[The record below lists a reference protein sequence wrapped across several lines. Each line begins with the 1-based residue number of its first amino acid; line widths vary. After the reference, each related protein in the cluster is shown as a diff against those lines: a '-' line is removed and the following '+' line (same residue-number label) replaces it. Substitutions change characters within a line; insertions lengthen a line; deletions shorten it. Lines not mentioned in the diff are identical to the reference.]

1 VGRKCRNVFCFTHD
15 EVFGA
20 ENAIVEHERTI
31 EHRRVASAI
40 SRRSVDAKLEGI
52 YISVDGER
60 QAASE
65 GGANTTSGT
74 NSGCGTR

>member
-1 VGRKCRNVFCFTHD
+1 VGCECGNVFFVAHG

-20 ENAIVEHERTI
+20 DNALVEHERTF
-31 EHRRVASAI
+31 EHRRIASTV
-40 SRRSVDAKLEGI
+40 SRRSVDAKLEGL

-65 GGANTTSGT
+65 GGANATSGT
-74 NSGCGTR
+74 NSGCGAR